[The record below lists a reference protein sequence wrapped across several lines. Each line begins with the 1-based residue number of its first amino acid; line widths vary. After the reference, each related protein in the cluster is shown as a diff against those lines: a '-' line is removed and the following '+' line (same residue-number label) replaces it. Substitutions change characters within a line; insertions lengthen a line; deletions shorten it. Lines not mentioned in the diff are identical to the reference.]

1 MDAPCC
7 CIDSL
12 HYCQYMLRWF
22 FSWWKIFW
30 QVSVGY
36 FLSDLGMI
44 FWLYPSLGG
53 MEYVIHHSL
62 SGIAVAYSMASGEGQ
77 LYTYMVL
84 ISEITTPEINMRWF
98 LDTSG
103 MKKSAAYLINGIVIF
118 IAWLVARVLLFVYL
132 FYHVYLHYH
141 QVIEMHIFGYLLVFV
156 VPAALALMNLMWFG
170 KIIKG
175 LMKTLA
181 KKRWRSHVHSAIRFA
196 TCPPRFSVVKFVVTL
211 PS

>member
-1 MDAPCC
+1 M
-7 CIDSL
+7 SWYL
-12 HYCQYMLRWF
+12 WF
-22 FSWWKIFW
+22 
-30 QVSVGY
+30 Q
-36 FLSDLGMI
+36 
-44 FWLYPSLGG
+44 
-53 MEYVIHHSL
+53 VIHHSL

-103 MKKSAAYLINGIVIF
+103 MKKSASYLINGVVIF

-175 LMKTLA
+175 LLKTIA
-181 KKRWRSHVHSAIRFA
+181 KKR
-196 TCPPRFSVVKFVVTL
+196 
-211 PS
+211 